1 MKIHGEGIA
10 NKSESGQILDV
21 YFPNIEF
28 DNQKTEFKTIKN
40 ICKGMEIITPGVRL
54 KGEKYNGGFKI
65 AYVKDMNGNAMAS
78 DYTWT
83 FTINDTD
90 TYGGSR

>member
-28 DNQKTEFKTIKN
+28 DSKKTEFKTIK
-40 ICKGMEIITPGVRL
+40 ITSNAL
-54 KGEKYNGGFKI
+54 KKL
-65 AYVKDMNGNAMAS
+65 
-78 DYTWT
+78 
-83 FTINDTD
+83 
-90 TYGGSR
+90 